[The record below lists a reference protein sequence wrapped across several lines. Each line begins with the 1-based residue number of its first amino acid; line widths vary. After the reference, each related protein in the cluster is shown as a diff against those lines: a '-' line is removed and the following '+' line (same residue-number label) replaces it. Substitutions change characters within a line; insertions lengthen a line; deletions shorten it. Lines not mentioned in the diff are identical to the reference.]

1 MKVKS
6 LAYVGI
12 QTKKLEA
19 WDNFATDVLGL
30 MRSDS
35 SEKFLKFKV
44 DERSFRIAIH
54 TGKEEKLNY
63 VGFEL
68 KNKSEFEEAKKELKE
83 LKINFKVANTE
94 DCVFKDVKEMIQFS
108 DPIGTQIDLF
118 YGRTLD
124 YQKFISPVGVSGFV
138 IGEMG
143 LGHVVLPT
151 LNLKENFEFYTEIL
165 GFSQTDFM
173 SFTMGEGDQAFQASL
188 HFLHCDNPRHHTV
201 GLFEAPDPTGLIHL
215 MLEVETLDDVGYALD
230 RAKAADVPLQS
241 SLGRHSNDK
250 MVSFYMVS
258 PSGFAI
264 EYGYDGWQV
273 DWDDFT
279 PTISHAPDLWGH
291 EFEG

>member
-1 MKVKS
+1 MKIKS

-12 QTKKLEA
+12 ETENFDA
-19 WDNFATDVLGL
+19 WSNFGTDILGL
-30 MRSDS
+30 ACAESTKDH
-35 SEKFLKFKV
+35 LKFKV
-44 DERSFRIAIH
+44 DDRSFRIAIH
-54 TGKEEKLNY
+54 KGKEEKLKY
-63 VGFEL
+63 AGLEL
-68 KNKSEFEEAKKELKE
+68 KSKAEFEEAKKELKKLE
-83 LKINFKVANTE
+83 INFKTE
-94 DCVFKDVKEMIQFS
+94 NEENCIFKDVKEMVYFN

-138 IGEMG
+138 TGEMG
-143 LGHVVLPT
+143 LGHIVLPT
-151 LNLKENFEFYTEIL
+151 LNLKENFDFYTNIL

-173 SFTMGEGDQAFQASL
+173 SFKMGEGDQALQASL

-215 MLEVETLDDVGYALD
+215 MLEVNSLDDVGYALD
-230 RAKAADVPLQS
+230 RAKAAGVPLQS

-250 MVSFYMVS
+250 MVSFYMIT

-291 EFEG
+291 EFQT

>member
-12 QTKKLEA
+12 ETKNFDA
-19 WDNFATDVLGL
+19 WNNFATDVLGL
-30 MRSDS
+30 MLSDS
-35 SEKFLKFKV
+35 SKDLLKFKV
-44 DERSFRIAIH
+44 DDRSFRIAIH
-54 TGKEEKLNY
+54 KGKEEKLNY

-68 KNKSEFEEAKKELKE
+68 KNKSEFEDAKKELKKF
-83 LKINFKVANTE
+83 KINFKPANRE
-94 DCVFKDVKEMIQFS
+94 GCAFKDVKEMIHLN

-124 YQKFISPVGVSGFV
+124 YQKFISPAGVSSFV
-138 IGEMG
+138 TGEMG
-143 LGHVVLPT
+143 LGHIVLPA
-151 LNLKENFEFYTEIL
+151 LNLQDNFDFYTKIL
-165 GFSQTDFM
+165 GFSETDFM
-173 SFTMGEGDQAFQASL
+173 SFSMGEGDQTFQASL

-241 SLGRHSNDK
+241 SLGRHANDK
-250 MVSFYMVS
+250 MVSFYMIS

-273 DWDDFT
+273 DWNDFT

-291 EFEG
+291 EFQA